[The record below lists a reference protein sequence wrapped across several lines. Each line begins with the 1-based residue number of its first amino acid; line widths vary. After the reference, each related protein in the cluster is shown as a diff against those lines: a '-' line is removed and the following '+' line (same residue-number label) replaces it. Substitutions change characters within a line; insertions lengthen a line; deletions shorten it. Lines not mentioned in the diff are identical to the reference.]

1 MSKTNSMKKC
11 AKSDIQSTKCAK
23 CTNWYENKKN
33 IKKLKFAVLPLENLR
48 DKLDSLTALLGN
60 LDAKFSEFYP

>member
-1 MSKTNSMKKC
+1 MK
-11 AKSDIQSTKCAK
+11 
-23 CTNWYENKKN
+23 NKKN
-33 IKKLKFAVLPLENLR
+33 IKKLKFAVVPLENLR